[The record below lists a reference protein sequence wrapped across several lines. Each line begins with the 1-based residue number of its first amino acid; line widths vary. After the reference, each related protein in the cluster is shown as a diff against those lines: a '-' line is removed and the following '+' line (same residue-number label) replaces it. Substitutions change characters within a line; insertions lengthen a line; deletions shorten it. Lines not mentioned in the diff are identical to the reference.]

1 MRVFESKTKSVCSG
15 RKSSLRAQSRG
26 TTKSHSSTEQ
36 VQSGKPVLNSNLKG
50 VFQCYNQNFI
60 QPPDSA
66 TLAISFCFLTV
77 VVALMTC
84 FFKYPMES
92 TELKR
97 ISSVKLAT
105 GVRELQKTT
114 LLHKRGWLHIKRG
127 EGSDDSVSTFLEETL
142 WSIDKRGEGSDDSVS
157 TFLEETLSSTD
168 SDIAS
173 STISSAQ

>member
-50 VFQCYNQNFI
+50 FS
-60 QPPDSA
+60 SA
-66 TLAISFCFLTV
+66 TTKTSSSLRTQQLLRSVFDIGGFLTV
-77 VVALMTC
+77 VVASMTC

-142 WSIDKRGEGSDDSVS
+142 WRQTSVEKVQMTVCLHS
-157 TFLEETLSSTD
+157 LRKPYE
-168 SDIAS
+168 
-173 STISSAQ
+173 AQTAI